1 MNNNPSKSVP
11 RELELSK
18 GMPFAKKESL
28 TPFYLL
34 LSYLFLEYA
43 RPQDL
48 LPFLSVLHLPGIVV
62 LLLAFYII
70 FPGKIQGREKQTTLF
85 LFLLSLMVIHGPIA
99 VNNFWALL
107 IFTSMVMNFV
117 VFLSLIRYVD
127 HPDKYRR
134 LVKLWL
140 GIHVILATVGIAK
153 AGRGI
158 GGFLAD
164 ENDFCM
170 TLNMIIPFSFFLALH
185 ASRKNKLYYILL
197 TCLFLFVIILS
208 QSRGGFVGLIA
219 AFMYCWLRTKR
230 KIFTG
235 FLIGV
240 LAVFA
245 ILVAPSSYWNEV
257 RSITEEGTEQG
268 TGEERIYTWGIA
280 WHMFL
285 DNPVMGVGQGN
296 FPWVFG
302 KYEKEVTGSD
312 EAFHGRSVAGRA
324 AHSIYFT
331 MLPELGIIGTCI
343 FIAMIL
349 NMVKD
354 LKTIKTR
361 TSHQKSPVPNVN
373 YSYYYSL
380 ALALEGALVAYLVS
394 GAFISILYYPN
405 LWVLMG
411 FIISLKRIV
420 VLDPN
425 PVAA

>member
-1 MNNNPSKSVP
+1 MNNKPSMSVP
-11 RELELSK
+11 RELDLSK
-18 GMPFAKKESL
+18 GLPILKKESL

-48 LPFLSVLHLPGIVV
+48 LPFLRVLRLPGIAV

-70 FPGKIQGREKQTTLF
+70 FPGKILVREKQTTLF
-85 LFLLSLMVIHGPIA
+85 LFLLGLMMIHGPIA

-107 IFTSMVMNFV
+107 IFTSMVMNLV
-117 VFLSLIRYVD
+117 VFLALIRYVD
-127 HPDKYRR
+127 HPDKYDR
-134 LVKLWL
+134 LVKIWL

-170 TLNMIIPFSFFLALH
+170 TLNMIIPFSFFLSMH
-185 ASRKNKLYYILL
+185 ASKKNKMYYILL
-197 TCLFLFVIILS
+197 TGLFLFVIILS

-219 AFMYCWLRTKR
+219 AFIYCWLRTKR
-230 KIFTG
+230 KVFTG
-235 FLIGV
+235 FLIGI

-285 DNPVMGVGQGN
+285 DNPIMGVGQGN
-296 FPWVFG
+296 FPWVFE

-354 LKTIKTR
+354 LRTIKTR
-361 TSHQKSPVPNVN
+361 TSPNKSHVPNGN
-373 YSYYYSL
+373 SSYYYML
-380 ALALEGALVAYLVS
+380 ALALEGALVSYLVS

-411 FIISLKRIV
+411 FIVALKKIV
-420 VLDPN
+420 VQDPN